1 MLASECK
8 FGCKDG
14 CRQINEGINPREGGW
29 REDGGEGGLILSAE
43 SSLGLPFSA
52 ELVVDN
58 RG

>member
-29 REDGGEGGLILSAE
+29 RGRMEGEGGGLILSAE
-43 SSLGLPFSA
+43 SSLGSA
-52 ELVVDN
+52 F
-58 RG
+58 